1 MKLVPNP
8 ISIGSPS
15 SITSDMNLA
24 TAFKVYILPVTAAV
38 VLSHI
43 ANTAIDRVIVKEDE
57 EKRIENFYADMM
69 KKVEASNL
77 PRREE
82 PPDMR
87 DVRDMSSLIE
97 DSLSSLQKAQKS
109 LEAATG
115 KTKCGVCKE
124 SLSKA
129 TEVLKSDLLE
139 VKENTRGI
147 MSASKK
153 YSALRRLKSMGK
165 VDKSKK
171 WTDLTME
178 EKDMVRSIVEER

>member
-8 ISIGSPS
+8 ISVGSPS

-43 ANTAIDRVIVKEDE
+43 ANTAIDKVITKEDE
-57 EKRIENFYADMM
+57 SKRIENFYTEMM

-87 DVRDMSSLIE
+87 DMRDMSSLIE
-97 DSLSSLQKAQKS
+97 DSLTSLQKAQKS
-109 LEAATG
+109 LEVATG

-153 YSALRRLKSMGK
+153 YSALQRLKSMGK
-165 VDKSKK
+165 IDKDKK
-171 WTDLTME
+171 WSELTIE
-178 EKDMVRSIVEER
+178 EKNIVREIVED